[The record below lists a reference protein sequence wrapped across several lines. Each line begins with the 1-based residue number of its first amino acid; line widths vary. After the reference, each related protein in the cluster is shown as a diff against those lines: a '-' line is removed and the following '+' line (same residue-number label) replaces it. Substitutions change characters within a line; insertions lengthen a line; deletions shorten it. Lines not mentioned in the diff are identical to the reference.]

1 MAIKARMEQAQARI
15 KETKAKVKDAGE
27 TAAIAAMLTKDEID
41 KKIADSKG
49 ELVAAQE
56 NVRIASER
64 RKSKLS
70 SELIKAQMT
79 IAAAKQAI
87 ADKKEAVDK
96 EKRIARID
104 DLISYSECCEAM
116 AVQILLEADLAMLT
130 AAAEAAEYIEKY
142 GDDEE

>member
-1 MAIKARMEQAQARI
+1 MAIKERIEQAQSRI
-15 KETKAKVKDAGE
+15 KETQAKVKDAGE

-104 DLISYSECCEAM
+104 DLINYAECCEAM

-130 AAAEAAEYIEKY
+130 ATAEAAEYIEKY
-142 GDDEE
+142 GDDAE